1 MTDNNIYRPFEA
13 ADVALE
19 DSNLIEASAGTG
31 KTYSIAILVLR
42 LILEQKLS
50 IREILMVTFT
60 KAAVAE
66 LEARIRLFVRE
77 AYKVSMGKPVKDEN
91 IMNAVLGV
99 IDPHHPEE
107 VQQRLRDA
115 ILLLDETS
123 VLTIH
128 SFCQQTLNEFAIETN
143 QLFGADMIPDLAPVI
158 EDELNKCWRSQVTTL
173 KTALLEKVWYENM
186 KADIRQVLQEHLGGK
201 KYIGFREDEAV
212 AIGATQQDAW
222 IDTLT
227 DWANEEKAAL
237 NALCAYITANAI
249 PLKAA
254 CEANRY
260 AKKGWPEL
268 IATPE
273 ILIGEIKSKREKA
286 KYIAEVFPE
295 ILVQLDEMAL
305 ISERIQELVQAI
317 RRQLYAAVIKAVSA
331 GLRAFKERS
340 NMLGYDDLIANLHQA
355 LVKTS
360 NPDLVK
366 KLQEKYKAVFVDE
379 FQDTDRQQF
388 EIFNRAFSDNTILF
402 YIGDPKQS
410 IYAWRKADI
419 FTYFNARSG
428 VKNRYGMNHNF
439 RSAENL
445 IHAMNLFFKP
455 QPDFDTFYFGNEPES
470 IQYIHVESPEDNT
483 KGYLAKNGNAATPI
497 VVITCDKKEKIAA
510 AAAVQA
516 AQLLQNTSYEII
528 NGKGRRPITPA
539 DIGILVRTGKEG
551 RMVKHELAKLGIPA
565 VTIDDSKV
573 LATPEALQLLHLLE
587 AMEAP
592 DRSAINRALLSPFTG
607 FQAGTILQLDD
618 EVTLGLFSK
627 YRGLWQQDGAYTA
640 VMAFIADFGVRNV
653 LLDGGTENGE
663 RMITNLYQLTELVH
677 QVQSRKNL
685 SMRDL
690 ISWLKRGIDGMA
702 TDGDEFAQRVESDEE
717 AVNIVTIHKSKG
729 LEYKIVM
736 APFLD
741 FVENPRITFVS
752 FRHPETG
759 DYLGAEKKRLTEAQL
774 QSYQLQQEQEN
785 RRLIYVAITRAV
797 YKCYLFRNSYYKKSS
812 LTAFLDALA
821 ATPPN
826 PALINLQAAVPEKP
840 AQGYRLQPA
849 PVSTAPHPRP
859 VRFHLEEEN
868 WRKMSYTMLAAKPEH
883 RPRMRS
889 FQQAD
894 PYDNFIF
901 TTLRRGAKTGN
912 LLHFIFENIN
922 FSDGSRW
929 QQWLEEAIRRF
940 VPGQRET
947 YLEPL
952 HEMLRHVMHTPIR
965 IAGRSFQLASV
976 GRHQRLAEFEFD
988 FPVPVFQSN
997 LLNSFS
1003 NDEVTVSVRRFS
1015 ENNNQ
1020 ELEGIMNGKVDLF
1033 FEHGGQ
1039 YYILDWKSNY
1049 LGNSVADYDA
1059 TSLAA
1064 AMNENNYH
1072 LQYLIYTVAVKKYL
1086 ETRIP
1091 GFDYETQFGG
1101 VIYCFVRGVRSSSGQ
1116 GIFTTRPDIGKV
1128 RRMEELLTRRR

>member
-1 MTDNNIYRPFEA
+1 MTDINTYRLFEA
-13 ADVALE
+13 SEVALE
-19 DSNLIEASAGTG
+19 NSNLIEASAGTG

-50 IREILMVTFT
+50 IKEILMVTFT

-77 AYKVSMGKPVKDEN
+77 AYKVSMAKPVKDEN
-91 IMNAVLGV
+91 IINAVLSV
-99 IDPHHPEE
+99 IDTDHPEE
-107 VQQRLRDA
+107 VQQLLRDA

-143 QLFGADMIPDLAPVI
+143 QLFGADMIPDLTPVI

-173 KTALLEKVWYENM
+173 KTALLEKIWYENM
-186 KADIRQVLQEHLGGK
+186 KADIRQVLQEHLSGK
-201 KYIGFREDEAV
+201 KYIGFSENEIIEINV
-212 AIGATQQDAW
+212 AQQDAW
-222 IDTLT
+222 INELT
-227 DWANEEKAAL
+227 ELANKEKAAL
-237 NALCAYITANAI
+237 EALCTYVTANAI

-260 AKKGWPEL
+260 AKKGWQEL

-273 ILIGEIKSKREKA
+273 ILIEEIKSKREKS

-295 ILVQLDEMAL
+295 ILMQLDEIAI
-305 ISERIQELVQAI
+305 ISEALQELVLTI
-317 RRQLYAAVIKAVSA
+317 RRQLYATVIKAVSA
-331 GLRAFKERS
+331 GLRQFKERS

-355 LVKTS
+355 LVKTG
-360 NPDLVK
+360 NPDLIK

-388 EIFNRAFSDNTILF
+388 EIFNRAFGENTILF

-419 FTYFNARSG
+419 FTYFNARNG
-428 VKNRYGMNHNF
+428 VKNLYGMNHNF

-445 IHAMNLFFKP
+445 IHAMNGFFKP
-455 QPDFDTFYFGNEPES
+455 QPDFDTFYFGGEPES
-470 IQYIHVESPEDNT
+470 IQYIHVESPENNT
-483 KGYLAKNGNAATPI
+483 KGYLEKNGNKETPI
-497 VVITCDKKEKIAA
+497 VVITTDKKEKIAVA
-510 AAAVQA
+510 AAAQA
-516 AQLLQNTSYEII
+516 AQLLQDTSYKII
-528 NGKGRRPITPA
+528 NGNGSRPITPA

-573 LATPEALQLLHLLE
+573 LATPEALQLLYLLE

-592 DRSAINRALLSPFTG
+592 ARSAINRALLSSFTG
-607 FQAGTILQLDD
+607 FQASTILQLDD

-627 YRGLWQQDGAYTA
+627 YHNLWQQDGAYTA
-640 VMAFIADFGVRNV
+640 LMAFIADFGVRNV
-653 LLDGGTENGE
+653 LLDGRTENGE

-741 FVENPRITFVS
+741 FVENPKITFVS

-759 DYLGAEKKRLTEAQL
+759 DYLGAEKKRLTEDQL
-774 QSYQLQQEQEN
+774 QSYQQQQEQEN

-812 LTAFLDALA
+812 LTAFLDALIT
-821 ATPPN
+821 TPPN
-826 PALINLQAAVPEKP
+826 PALIDLQAVIPEKP
-840 AQGYRLQPA
+840 AQNYHIVSA
-849 PVSTAPHPRP
+849 PVNKVSSQAPIH
-859 VRFHLEEEN
+859 FHLEEEN

-883 RPRMRS
+883 RPRIRS

-912 LLHFIFENIN
+912 LLHFIFESIN
-922 FSDGSRW
+922 FSDNSRW
-929 QQWLEEAIRRF
+929 SQWLEEAIRRF

-952 HEMLRHVMHTPIR
+952 HDMLRHVMHTPIH
-965 IAGRSFQLASV
+965 IAGSSFQLTSV
-976 GRHQRLAEFEFD
+976 GRQQRLAEFEFD
-988 FPVPVFQSN
+988 FPVPAFQSN
-997 LLNSFS
+997 LLNNLSD
-1003 NDEVTVSVRRFS
+1003 NEATVNVRRFS
-1015 ENNNQ
+1015 EHSSQ

-1033 FEHGGQ
+1033 FEHGGK

-1049 LGNSVADYDA
+1049 LGNSIADYDA
-1059 TSLAA
+1059 QSLAA

-1086 ETRIP
+1086 ESRLP
-1091 GFDYETQFGG
+1091 NFDYETHFGG
-1101 VIYCFVRGVRSSSGQ
+1101 VIYCFVRGIRSSSGQ
-1116 GIFTTRPDIGKV
+1116 GIFTTRPGIEKI
-1128 RRMEELLTRRR
+1128 RRIEDLLSQRR